1 MGESHTKKRRHSKF
15 FSFPAEIQQQIKDLI
30 LEPSATYEDV
40 VLFLDSKGY
49 KWSTSSVERFSKWF
63 VTEIRQIEILREQAG
78 MLLNEPDKAMQLEK
92 LTSQM
97 ITMRL
102 AVAMQAESFDVLSH
116 AKLIDAFA
124 KLQQSSMKREQWGVD
139 VRDKLSKTADAVA
152 KIAKSKGM
160 DKDGIELVKKK
171 IQGLKV

>member
-1 MGESHTKKRRHSKF
+1 MGENHTKKRRHSKF

-63 VTEIRQIEILREQAG
+63 ITEIRQIEILREQAG

-102 AVAMQAESFDVLSH
+102 AVAMQTESFDVLKH
-116 AKLIDAFA
+116 AKMIDAFA
-124 KLQQSSMKREQWGVD
+124 KLQQSSMKREQWGVEI
-139 VRDKLSKTADAVA
+139 RDKIAAAAGKVEKIGKA
-152 KIAKSKGM
+152 KGLTKETVELIKKQILGIA
-160 DKDGIELVKKK
+160 
-171 IQGLKV
+171 

>member
-1 MGESHTKKRRHSKF
+1 MGVNHTKKRRHSKF
-15 FSFPAEIQQQIKDLI
+15 FSFPPEIQQQIKDLI

-40 VLFLDSKGY
+40 VAFLDARGY

-78 MLLNEPDKAMQLEK
+78 MLLNEPDKALQLEK

-102 AVAMQAESFDVLSH
+102 AVAMQAEAFDVLQH
-116 AKLIDAFA
+116 AKLIDAFS
-124 KLQQSSMKREQWGVD
+124 KLQQSSTKREQWSEEVKHKIGKALASVE
-139 VRDKLSKTADAVA
+139 KKMKNMSKEEMVLAMREAY
-152 KIAKSKGM
+152 G
-160 DKDGIELVKKK
+160 LV
-171 IQGLKV
+171 